1 MAAVEAIVGEK
12 LEQPEAADSM
22 NDVGPDAELKP
33 MEASDVDTLKNSEL
47 PEPQSSAGPI
57 VINDTLES
65 NNSCEIID
73 AEADGR
79 ASAISDVRSELAV
92 RANDSSKTLVSVLTR
107 PLELSGK
114 LICLKI
120 EFLRSIKAFKYKFCL
135 SYVIH

>member
-135 SYVIH
+135 S